1 MGLTTYILQ
10 GSGRISNAAME
21 RHVLAE
27 YAKYNMRRL
36 KAPEQVDND
45 DYIINDLN
53 EAVKIKK

>member
-1 MGLTTYILQ
+1 
-10 GSGRISNAAME
+10 ME